1 MIRGATFYD
10 TTLRIF
16 GIRYQEGDVFR
27 AEGSEKK
34 MILQKRIKKQDWR
47 RKYNRKDFDLC
58 SVKGKV
64 KFTKKG
70 NKRSWGVF
78 IYFNKVG

>member
-34 MILQKRIKKQDWR
+34 MILQNKKS
-47 RKYNRKDFDLC
+47 KIGVKNNNRKGFDLC